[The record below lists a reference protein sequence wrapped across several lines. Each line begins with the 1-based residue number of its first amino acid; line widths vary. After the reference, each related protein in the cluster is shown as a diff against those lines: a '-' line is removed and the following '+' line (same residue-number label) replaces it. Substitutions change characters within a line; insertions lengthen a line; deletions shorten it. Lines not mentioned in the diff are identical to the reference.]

1 MKIPP
6 NTGCPVLG
14 VHIRKTLSGF
24 ICVMP
29 KMKVGL
35 PLSIAGKLGESHHR
49 LNGFVRVPI
58 QTGQCLPLVENRET
72 EFDMF
77 ENPSIFLT
85 FRENF
90 YALDETVHEGF
101 LFNI

>member
-1 MKIPP
+1 MLFTQALISSRAISDWFAAEAGSIVSKL
-6 NTGCPVLG
+6 NGGLLG
-14 VHIRKTLSGF
+14 IKE
-24 ICVMP
+24 P
-29 KMKVGL
+29 
-35 PLSIAGKLGESHHR
+35 GEGGYR

-58 QTGQCLPLVENRET
+58 QTGQCLALVENRKA

-90 YALDETVHEGF
+90 YALDETVHEGL
-101 LFNI
+101 LFDI